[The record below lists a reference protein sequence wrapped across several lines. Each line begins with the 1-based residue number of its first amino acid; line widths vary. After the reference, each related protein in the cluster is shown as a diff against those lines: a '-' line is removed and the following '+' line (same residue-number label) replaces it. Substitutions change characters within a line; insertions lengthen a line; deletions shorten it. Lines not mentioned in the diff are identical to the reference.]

1 MQIGTA
7 IRIRVSRSRF
17 IESIINTAN
26 IYQRAQKIF
35 DAREVSSSFP
45 SSSSSTT
52 RYMYTHRLLCVS
64 KGGSRGPR
72 AQYDI

>member
-17 IESIINTAN
+17 IEPIINTAN
-26 IYQRAQKIF
+26 IYQPAQKIF
-35 DAREVSSSFP
+35 DAREVSSFFP
-45 SSSSSTT
+45 SSSSTT
-52 RYMYTHRLLCVS
+52 RYTYTHRLLCVS